1 MTVRISRFL
10 RFSFSLRSL
19 LLATTLIA
27 VLLGTWIARAERQ
40 RRAIARITSK
50 CNLYEVDH
58 SFNFEVAWGFVSW
71 LPTALTAGDWVH
83 YWYKLDELH
92 LQSPDEI
99 NSDLLKAISDM
110 REIREVGFAS
120 CSINTD
126 TLSILQSCHIQELE
140 FFDVRF
146 FGGPI
151 VRLPHTLRSLRIN
164 DCSNCQPIF
173 EFLPNL
179 RQLRSFDV
187 DRIPFTD
194 EQFVLLHSL
203 SNLEHI
209 SIGVRFNCIT
219 SQAMAGIDELK
230 KLKTLSIQF
239 ACAAYD
245 DVGLEPISN
254 LTQLE
259 SLSIPS
265 SSVSS
270 NGFKKLSR
278 CKRLKVIALYGC
290 PEDESALQGLSE
302 IKSLVS
308 VEFYEWHKPVSEKI
322 LNYLVDLPNLETV
335 DADGYAFSLAG
346 LKRLFHRLVFGE

>member
-1 MTVRISRFL
+1 MTLVCDTVYRLTWNLAADNGVLGEIVPSMTDGTKGHTFQFSRFI

-40 RRAIARITSK
+40 RRAVARITSI
-50 CNLYEVDH
+50 CNLHQVEH
-58 SFNFEVAWGFVSW
+58 NFSFEVSWGFVDW
-71 LPTALTAGDWVH
+71 LPTALTGGDWVH

-92 LQSPDEI
+92 LQSLDEI
-99 NSDLLKAISDM
+99 KSDLLKAISELS
-110 REIREVGFAS
+110 EIREVDLAS
-120 CSINTD
+120 CTINTD
-126 TLSILQSCHIQELE
+126 TLSILQNCHIQELE
-140 FFDVRF
+140 FFDVRI

-151 VRLPHTLRSLRIN
+151 VKLPQTLRSLSLS

-173 EFLPNL
+173 ESLPKL

-203 SNLEHI
+203 SNLENI
-209 SIGVRFNCIT
+209 SIGLLSNCIIT
-219 SQAMAGIDELK
+219 SQAMAGIDKLK
-230 KLKTLSIQF
+230 KLKTLSIQS
-239 ACAAYD
+239 ACAAFD
-245 DVGLEPISN
+245 EVGLEPISN

-270 NGFKKLSR
+270 NGFKTLNRCRAAQSQSR
-278 CKRLKVIALYGC
+278 CM
-290 PEDESALQGLSE
+290 
-302 IKSLVS
+302 
-308 VEFYEWHKPVSEKI
+308 
-322 LNYLVDLPNLETV
+322 
-335 DADGYAFSLAG
+335 DAQRTSRHCKD
-346 LKRLFHRLVFGE
+346 